1 MIIATVKYPDGFTE
15 QVSVPENSTPQQL
28 AERHPEHCPY
38 VVLACSVDHFNR
50 RITIPLRHDCTVELL
65 DMRSP
70 YGNQCYQNSLALLY
84 LEAVHHVFGKNVKVT
99 IANSLSQGLF
109 TRIHIGTI
117 TDEQIKKVSEHMQ
130 KMVKLDLTI
139 GETRISK
146 DEMLNY
152 LKNNKDSEEYRLVK
166 TAKDLHYCELVQL
179 DDETGFSYCHLV
191 PSTRYLKLFDV
202 RRYRTGVLLRFP
214 NYRKPDTVPPYEEQ
228 KQLYEA
234 FSEETQ
240 WEQLMNVRFVADLNQ
255 KVLADD
261 YRELIMLSEALHEK
275 KIAEIAG
282 MIHESRRRII
292 LIAGPSSSG
301 KTSFAKR
308 LCIQLRVLGLKPL
321 YLGTDDYFLD
331 RAEMIPDENGNLDFE
346 SLSAVDVKLFT
357 QQMNDLLAGRKVDI
371 PSFDFITGTKVFG
384 SRLTSLE
391 PGQPIVIEG
400 IHGLNPAMTE
410 GIDNEEKFKIYI
422 SPLTQLN
429 IDMHHR
435 VPTTDARMLRR
446 MVRDNRTRGRS
457 AAVTIRDWP
466 AVRAGEEVN
475 IFPYNKEADVFFNSQ
490 CLYELAVLK
499 KYAKPLLEEIPEG
512 TEEYGE
518 ARRMLRFLRFFEEIT
533 DDSVVANNSII
544 REFIGGSILVS

>member
-1 MIIATVKYPDGFTE
+1 
-15 QVSVPENSTPQQL
+15 
-28 AERHPEHCPY
+28 
-38 VVLACSVDHFNR
+38 
-50 RITIPLRHDCTVELL
+50 VELL

-109 TRIHIGTI
+109 TRIHVGTI

-152 LKNNKDSEEYRLVK
+152 LKDNKDSEEYRLVK

-321 YLGTDDYFLD
+321 YLGTDDETLCEILYAALPSEYEAITL
-331 RAEMIPDENGNLDFE
+331 AERLSARLALLRRLSGDAFAE
-346 SLSAVDVKLFT
+346 SL
-357 QQMNDLLAGRKVDI
+357 
-371 PSFDFITGTKVFG
+371 
-384 SRLTSLE
+384 
-391 PGQPIVIEG
+391 
-400 IHGLNPAMTE
+400 
-410 GIDNEEKFKIYI
+410 
-422 SPLTQLN
+422 
-429 IDMHHR
+429 
-435 VPTTDARMLRR
+435 TDASVIRR
-446 MVRDNRTRGRS
+446 GSCVLYTVSPQN
-457 AAVTIRDWP
+457 AAV
-466 AVRAGEEVN
+466 VG
-475 IFPYNKEADVFFNSQ
+475 
-490 CLYELAVLK
+490 
-499 KYAKPLLEEIPEG
+499 LL
-512 TEEYGE
+512 
-518 ARRMLRFLRFFEEIT
+518 
-533 DDSVVANNSII
+533 S
-544 REFIGGSILVS
+544 